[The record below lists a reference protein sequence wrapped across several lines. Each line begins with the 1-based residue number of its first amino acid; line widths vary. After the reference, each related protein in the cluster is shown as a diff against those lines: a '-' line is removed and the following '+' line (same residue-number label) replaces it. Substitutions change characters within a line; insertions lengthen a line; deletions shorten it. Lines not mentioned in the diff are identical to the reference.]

1 MANTKLVFLSLLDE
15 NVELEAFRS
24 ESQIV
29 VDITNTGVD
38 HQYNYQQIVFDV
50 STAIKLSKTL
60 RTLINEVKEI

>member
-15 NVELEAFRS
+15 NIELEAFRS
-24 ESQIV
+24 ESEIV
-29 VDITNTGVD
+29 IDITDRGAD
-38 HQYNYQQIVFDV
+38 HQYNYQQIVIDV